1 MNEIILIL
9 KLHANITIT
18 YDLFVEITLLCLIH
32 HLVFIFSSKFVF
44 LTCAIVRDKFAISSR
59 VSWNSPT

>member
-18 YDLFVEITLLCLIH
+18 YDLFVEITLLSLIH
-32 HLVFIFSSKFVF
+32 HLVFIFFF
-44 LTCAIVRDKFAISSR
+44 
-59 VSWNSPT
+59 